1 MAEQTGTPA
10 ERIFRKP
17 LRVRVVLIVTPVIH
31 KVVWPL
37 TADDPTLS
45 PSYALFSG
53 NPHHS
58 PIVGGGRVHGT
69 LGLREAHRSCRIWPK
84 TFALNTSHKE
94 HISKESKEK
103 KPKTLVLEKKNNMI
117 QCCVWH
123 YLQGFWV
130 NPIGEMGQTGQHDQV
145 LEEGTDPNLGCF
157 CLFLDVL
164 LDFCP
169 SQTPLR
175 QNGDKDIVLTSWE
188 SRSTATEWTCRN
200 WQLLPWV
207 LVLTVFC
214 GLEPLGKA
222 LWRARKD
229 SCIVSKQR
237 RRVSSPDWG
246 SKMRKR
252 ENELQRLLWKI
263 IVLGGGA
270 ITSCHEHVFQGQSV
284 SMTYNSHLSSI
295 CQLGETTFPPCVS
308 HLYVSSPLQTHM
320 EPNVPARS
328 FISQQTD

>member
-1 MAEQTGTPA
+1 M
-10 ERIFRKP
+10 
-17 LRVRVVLIVTPVIH
+17 
-31 KVVWPL
+31 
-37 TADDPTLS
+37 
-45 PSYALFSG
+45 
-53 NPHHS
+53 
-58 PIVGGGRVHGT
+58 
-69 LGLREAHRSCRIWPK
+69 
-84 TFALNTSHKE
+84 
-94 HISKESKEK
+94 
-103 KPKTLVLEKKNNMI
+103 LEKKNNMI

-157 CLFLDVL
+157 CPFLDVL
-164 LDFCP
+164 LDFWP

-175 QNGDKDIVLTSWE
+175 QNGDKDLVLTSWE

-200 WQLLPWV
+200 WQFLPWV
-207 LVLTVFC
+207 LVLTVFG

-222 LWRARKD
+222 LWGARKD

-252 ENELQRLLWKI
+252 ENESQRLLWKI

-295 CQLGETTFPPCVS
+295 CQLSEITFPPCGTPVRVQPS
-308 HLYVSSPLQTHM
+308 ADPYGAKCSCEIIYQPANWLEQNDIVGFSGSTLQKLY
-320 EPNVPARS
+320 NVTEMLYGCSRKKKKIEAILETKLNPPK
-328 FISQQTD
+328 